1 MPNLERN
8 FKTINQ
14 FRTISLLNVERKYS
28 WQSNKADIGY
38 LVDNK
43 YIHTEGRDTG
53 FYGCVEHMS
62 VKGAKDWGK
71 NFARYC

>member
-1 MPNLERN
+1 MWKGNIHGSP
-8 FKTINQ
+8 
-14 FRTISLLNVERKYS
+14 S
-28 WQSNKADIGY
+28 KADIGY

-43 YIHTEGRDTG
+43 YMHTEGRDTG